1 MLRRSLLSVPGD
13 KEAMIA
19 KAQSLVVDSLF
30 FDLEDSVAPQSKAA
44 ARNLL
49 AQSVKRDAFSSP
61 FISVR
66 VNARNTSYIGDDLA
80 LLSGGLAREIDSI
93 IFPKINSLD
102 DCDWI
107 DGELASVEKAVGI
120 AVGSIAIDAQIETAQ
135 GLQNVN
141 NIAAHPRVIL
151 FHLAHLIFLPMLVH
165 QLFISTNQHK

>member
-66 VNARNTSYIGDDLA
+66 VNARNTSYVGDDLA

-102 DCDWI
+102 DCDWM
-107 DGELASVEKAVGI
+107 DAELASLEKAIGLPVGTI
-120 AVGSIAIDAQIETAQ
+120 ALDAQIETAQ

-141 NIAAHPRVIL
+141 HIAAHPRVISL
-151 FHLAHLIFLPMLVH
+151 SFGPLDFLA
-165 QLFISTNQHK
+165 